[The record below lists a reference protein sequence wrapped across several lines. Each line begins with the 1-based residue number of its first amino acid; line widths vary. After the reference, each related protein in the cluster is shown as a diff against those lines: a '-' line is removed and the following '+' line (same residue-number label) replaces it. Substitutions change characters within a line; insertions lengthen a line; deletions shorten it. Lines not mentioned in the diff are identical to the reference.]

1 MRDDLKTI
9 LGGVAQFFVGV
20 AISAAAVG
28 LYLFSFSHEMPHE
41 SWIEVGQETLL
52 FAALLLMGFAAKK
65 DARYAGGIW
74 LIAAFLTALFIR
86 ELDAWFDD
94 LFHGAWKYILVAYLV
109 WASWKIRRS
118 GFATVIP
125 GIAHFI
131 RSPAFPMMLVGVVIV
146 LAYSRLAYLVWASW
160 KIRRSGFATVIP
172 GIAHFIRSPAFPMM
186 LVGVV
191 IVLAYS
197 RLYGY
202 KGMWALYAGECSW
215 GAIKTLSEE
224 ATELVGY
231 AMMFYSSWVY
241 QRLK

>member
-131 RSPAFPMMLVGVVIV
+131 RSPAFPL
-146 LAYSRLAYLVWASW
+146 
-160 KIRRSGFATVIP
+160 
-172 GIAHFIRSPAFPMM
+172 M

>member
-94 LFHGAWKYILVAYLV
+94 LFHGAWKYILVAYL
-109 WASWKIRRS
+109 
-118 GFATVIP
+118 G
-125 GIAHFI
+125 
-131 RSPAFPMMLVGVVIV
+131 
-146 LAYSRLAYLVWASW
+146 WASW

>member
-118 GFATVIP
+118 GFE
-125 GIAHFI
+125 
-131 RSPAFPMMLVGVVIV
+131 
-146 LAYSRLAYLVWASW
+146 
-160 KIRRSGFATVIP
+160 TVIP

>member
-9 LGGVAQFFVGV
+9 LGGVAQFCVGV

-146 LAYSRLAYLVWASW
+146 LAYSRL
-160 KIRRSGFATVIP
+160 
-172 GIAHFIRSPAFPMM
+172 
-186 LVGVV
+186 
-191 IVLAYS
+191 
-197 RLYGY
+197 YGY

>member
-9 LGGVAQFFVGV
+9 LGGVAQFCVGV

-94 LFHGAWKYILVAYLV
+94 IFHGAWKYILV
-109 WASWKIRRS
+109 
-118 GFATVIP
+118 
-125 GIAHFI
+125 
-131 RSPAFPMMLVGVVIV
+131 
-146 LAYSRLAYLVWASW
+146 AYLVWASW

>member
-1 MRDDLKTI
+1 MPRILLGVPLIMRDDLKTI

-146 LAYSRLAYLVWASW
+146 LAYSRL
-160 KIRRSGFATVIP
+160 
-172 GIAHFIRSPAFPMM
+172 
-186 LVGVV
+186 
-191 IVLAYS
+191 
-197 RLYGY
+197 YGY

>member
-146 LAYSRLAYLVWASW
+146 LAYSRL
-160 KIRRSGFATVIP
+160 
-172 GIAHFIRSPAFPMM
+172 
-186 LVGVV
+186 
-191 IVLAYS
+191 
-197 RLYGY
+197 YGY

>member
-94 LFHGAWKYILVAYLV
+94 LFHGAWKYILVAYLG

-118 GFATVIP
+118 GFE
-125 GIAHFI
+125 
-131 RSPAFPMMLVGVVIV
+131 
-146 LAYSRLAYLVWASW
+146 
-160 KIRRSGFATVIP
+160 TVIP

>member
-41 SWIEVGQETLL
+41 SWIEVGQETLP
-52 FAALLLMGFAAKK
+52 FVALLLMGFAAKK

-146 LAYSRLAYLVWASW
+146 LAYSRL
-160 KIRRSGFATVIP
+160 
-172 GIAHFIRSPAFPMM
+172 
-186 LVGVV
+186 
-191 IVLAYS
+191 
-197 RLYGY
+197 YGY

>member
-1 MRDDLKTI
+1 MPRILLGVPLIMRDDLKTI
-9 LGGVAQFFVGV
+9 LGGVAQFCVGV

-146 LAYSRLAYLVWASW
+146 LAYSRL
-160 KIRRSGFATVIP
+160 
-172 GIAHFIRSPAFPMM
+172 
-186 LVGVV
+186 
-191 IVLAYS
+191 
-197 RLYGY
+197 YGY